1 MASTGT
7 FTKNFAAA
15 IVTGEAEAPS
25 LILEMKKGKI
35 DNSELDAIG
44 KTLII
49 QAFDHSPEIER
60 IVADPY
66 LFARVKARIKAENEG
81 PNVVASPWA
90 KIFGL
95 RFALA
100 GSIAAGMIAAA
111 VGLGFLSSKQES
123 VADNNIQ
130 IPPQMVEVARPLDP
144 PQVNLGKFSL
154 SRATNF
160 EAPRGEKVAVE
171 NKRPRSRQV
180 LPDIEFDSDGEF
192 YPVAYTGDI
201 EEAVAGARIIR
212 VDMNRS
218 SLYALGVDLP
228 LENDAET
235 IKTDLL
241 VGPNGVTRAVRLVN
255 K

>member
-1 MASTGT
+1 MQ
-7 FTKNFAAA
+7 KD
-15 IVTGEAEAPS
+15 
-25 LILEMKKGKI
+25 KI

-49 QAFDHSPEIER
+49 QAFDRAPEVER
-60 IVADPY
+60 VVADPY
-66 LFARVKARIKAENEG
+66 LFARVKARINAENTRR
-81 PNVVASPWA
+81 NVASSPWT

-100 GSIAAGMIAAA
+100 GSIAAVMIAAA
-111 VGLGFLSSKQES
+111 IGLSFLSSNRES
-123 VADNNIQ
+123 VADNDIQ
-130 IPPQMVEVARPLDP
+130 IPPQRVEVARPLDP
-144 PQVNLGKFSL
+144 PQVNVGKFSL

-160 EAPRGEKVAVE
+160 EPPRADKVAVAD
-171 NKRPRSRQV
+171 KRPRSRQV
-180 LPDIEFDSDGEF
+180 LPEIEFDSDGEF

-201 EEAVAGARIIR
+201 EEAIAGARIIR

-241 VGPNGVTRAVRLVN
+241 VGRNGVTRAVRLV

>member
-1 MASTGT
+1 M
-7 FTKNFAAA
+7 
-15 IVTGEAEAPS
+15 
-25 LILEMKKGKI
+25 EMQKGKI

-49 QAFDHSPEIER
+49 QAFDRSPEIER

-81 PNVVASPWA
+81 PNHVVASPLA
-90 KIFGL
+90 SIFDL
-95 RFALA
+95 RLGVA
-100 GSIAAGMIAAA
+100 GSIAGFMIATT
-111 VGLGFLSSKQES
+111 VGLSFLSSKEKT
-123 VADNNIQ
+123 VADNNID
-130 IPPQMVEVARPLDP
+130 IPPQKVEVARPLDP
-144 PQVNLGKFSL
+144 PQVNVGKLSL
-154 SRATNF
+154 SRATDF
-160 EAPRGEKVAVE
+160 EAPRAEKVAVAS
-171 NKRPRSRQV
+171 KRPRSGQV

-201 EEAVAGARIIR
+201 EEAVVGARIIR

-235 IKTDLL
+235 IKADLL